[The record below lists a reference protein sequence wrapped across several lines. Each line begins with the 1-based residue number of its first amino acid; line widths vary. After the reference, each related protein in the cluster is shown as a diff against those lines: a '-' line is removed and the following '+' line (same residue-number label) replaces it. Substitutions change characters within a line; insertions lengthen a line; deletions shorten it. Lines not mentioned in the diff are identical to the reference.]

1 MISRLPTATEFAEPT
16 DAQTDLEDYVASCTQ
31 PSESSSPPVR
41 GQQILLHRQEFKYL
55 VDRTTRTALARDLAA
70 IMNVDAY
77 AETDGTY
84 LVRSLYFD
92 TPNFQAFKEKAD
104 GAAVR
109 HKLRVRAYGAD
120 PTKTS
125 IVRLE
130 VKSRYLKFIHK
141 TVIDVPR
148 KQYDEV
154 ELSFRNRIMPPEWL
168 FNAPGVSKEFFRIQK
183 QYGQEPKVLIQY
195 RRQAFERRELGRI
208 RVNFDDELFATR
220 NLQLLEPLVGAR
232 RLMRYG
238 HAVFEIKVDGS
249 VPGWLHMLISKYNLQ
264 NQAFSKYCYG
274 MRSTASLSAELRE
287 SDLL

>member
-1 MISRLPTATEFAEPT
+1 MISKLPTATEFDELSEERTEIEEYLDRSP
-16 DAQTDLEDYVASCTQ
+16 Q
-31 PSESSSPPVR
+31 PGESSLPPIR

-55 VDRTTRTALARDLAA
+55 LDRTTRTALARDLAA

-77 AETDGTY
+77 AEEDGTY

-148 KQYDEV
+148 EKYAEV
-154 ELSFRNRIMPPEWL
+154 ELSFRNRTMPPAWL
-168 FNAPGVSKEFFRIQK
+168 FNAPGVSKEFFRIQR

-195 RRQAFERRELGRI
+195 RRQAFERKELGRI
-208 RVNFDDELFATR
+208 RVNFDDELLATR
-220 NLQLLEPLVGAR
+220 NLQLLAPLVGAR

-238 HAVFEIKVDGS
+238 HAVFEIKVDGN
-249 VPGWLHMLISKYNLQ
+249 VPSWLHMLISKYNLQ

-274 MRSTASLSAELRE
+274 MRSAAILSTELRE